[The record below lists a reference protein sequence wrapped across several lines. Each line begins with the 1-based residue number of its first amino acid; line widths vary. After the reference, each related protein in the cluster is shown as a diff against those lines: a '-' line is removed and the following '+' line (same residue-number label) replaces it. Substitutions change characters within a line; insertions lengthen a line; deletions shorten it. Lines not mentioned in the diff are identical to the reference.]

1 MSNPAVPSIPSFQQP
16 WYSSLCVSLG
26 CSDWWSLNLY
36 CPSES
41 ALVLQ
46 EKIHGPV
53 ARSCCVLSELIL
65 LDVGL
70 RSSLQLEKVHSIATF
85 KVSSL
90 PFQQ

>member
-46 EKIHGPV
+46 EKIHGPD
-53 ARSCCVLSELIL
+53 CQVLLCAFGADAFGCWFE
-65 LDVGL
+65 V
-70 RSSLQLEKVHSIATF
+70 QLAA
-85 KVSSL
+85 
-90 PFQQ
+90 